1 MLVLYILGA
10 LLGWFGGNY
19 AYSQL
24 PTRFK
29 EKHPIWSGG
38 VVGGIVG
45 LAAPPLLNVM
55 QRLLVK

>member
-1 MLVLYILGA
+1 MFALYILVA

-29 EKHPIWSGG
+29 EKHPPS
-38 VVGGIVG
+38 G
-45 LAAPPLLNVM
+45 LAASSEE
-55 QRLLVK
+55 